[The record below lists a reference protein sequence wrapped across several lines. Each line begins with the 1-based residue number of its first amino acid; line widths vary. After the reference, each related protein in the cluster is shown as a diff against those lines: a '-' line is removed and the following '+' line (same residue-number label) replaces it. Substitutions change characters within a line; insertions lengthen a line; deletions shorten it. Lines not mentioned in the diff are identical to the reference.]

1 MSPAAIRVFGAA
13 RSAERSG
20 RSVFLS
26 PRHKI
31 LFVHIAKTGGTSIRA
46 ALKRLHWTDPYAI
59 PIHLVNGLT
68 RVLKYR
74 TGAKFPRH
82 AKAIAAYENI
92 GEPFWSQ
99 LFKFVFV
106 RNPWDLQVS
115 SWHHLQRVPNAP
127 TDQFD
132 DFEAFL
138 RHKFDRDR
146 PFEYYFEASRQI
158 QSHYL
163 TDLDGR
169 IIVDFVGRFER
180 LHQDFEEACRRGG
193 IPQITL
199 PHRRHSRE
207 RKKDYRIYYDDVT
220 AQLVAD
226 HYAEDIRRFGY
237 TFDDFDRE
245 MEPWEIPGKV

>member
-1 MSPAAIRVFGAA
+1 M
-13 RSAERSG
+13 
-20 RSVFLS
+20 FLS

-127 TDQFD
+127 TDQFE

-163 TDLDGR
+163 TDMEGNV
-169 IIVDFVGRFER
+169 IVDFVGRFER
-180 LHQDFEEACRRGG
+180 LHQDFDEACRRGG
-193 IPQITL
+193 LPQISL

-226 HYAEDIRRFGY
+226 HYAEDIQRFGY
-237 TFDDFDRE
+237 SFDDFDRE
-245 MEPWEIPGKV
+245 MAPWTIPGKS